1 MPFYG
6 KDDCFDAKIIAN
18 DDSKEDCFNT
28 KMISNDDYQYK
39 DVCFNTKAEK
49 EEILFFDVEIQLH
62 VWCWLPKALNNINEF
77 P

>member
-1 MPFYG
+1 MFIADTWNAVLYG
-6 KDDCFDAKIIAN
+6 KDDCFNTKIIAN

-49 EEILFFDVEIQLH
+49 EEILL
-62 VWCWLPKALNNINEF
+62 
-77 P
+77 